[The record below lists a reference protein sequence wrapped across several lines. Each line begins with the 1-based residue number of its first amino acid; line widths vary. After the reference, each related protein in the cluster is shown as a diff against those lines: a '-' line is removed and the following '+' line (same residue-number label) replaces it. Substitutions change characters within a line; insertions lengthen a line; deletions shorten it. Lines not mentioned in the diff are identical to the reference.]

1 MEATNRVSALSATVS
16 SQSCRLVGDCGLD
29 NPEGS
34 NGPAALLMYPP
45 QSPVTLED
53 VAVYFF
59 QEEWGFLDVAQ
70 RHLYHDVMLENFE
83 LIISLGCWHGVED
96 EGSCSKQNASVEGVS
111 QVRILSAHP
120 STQKTDTCDM
130 CAPLLKDILHLDE
143 HQGTHPNMNPYTCG
157 ACGRGF
163 WFSAH
168 LAQQQKEHTGEE
180 SFRWDKDRD
189 SFLKSSVEPVREAF
203 HLHRMW

>member
-1 MEATNRVSALSATVS
+1 MGRYCGRRRYCLSFAGVGHLRRRPPLGPEEKGTDVEATNRVSALSATVS

-34 NGPAALLMYPP
+34 NRPAALLMYPP

-83 LIISLGCWHGVED
+83 LIISLGKAFMLCPTMV
-96 EGSCSKQNASVEGVS
+96 ASFCPVPFPYRKFYVS
-111 QVRILSAHP
+111 QSQTMA
-120 STQKTDTCDM
+120 
-130 CAPLLKDILHLDE
+130 A
-143 HQGTHPNMNPYTCG
+143 
-157 ACGRGF
+157 A
-163 WFSAH
+163 
-168 LAQQQKEHTGEE
+168 
-180 SFRWDKDRD
+180 
-189 SFLKSSVEPVREAF
+189 SFLGFLFSV
-203 HLHRMW
+203 L